1 MQKKTTPPGKHQV
14 TAHDSAAPDAH
25 DRVTLPDDLQSFSR
39 LASPKP
45 RSAQDA
51 PTAAPPR
58 MRGDSADEGPEVEV
72 TGIEDEEPI
81 DPASEERPILSLSL
95 PPPRSEQPTITNE
108 FELEDARRRSA
119 ALSTAPPRRPTPY
132 KTNSLLSM
140 ANAASDLDSGW
151 DDDDDAGSN
160 TPTAPPPPE
169 ALKAMER
176 AGRGEPIVEMR
187 DRFSLGDYTGAL
199 EIADEILGEQP
210 GEPEAMR
217 CAEDCR
223 AVLVKMYTARIG
235 PLDKVPIVLVP
246 KNQLRWLSIDHRAG
260 FVLSHIDGVSSLEM
274 VLDVSGMLPLDCLRI
289 LFELVQQRVIAFR

>member
-1 MQKKTTPPGKHQV
+1 MKKTTPSGKRPA
-14 TAHDSAAPDAH
+14 TELGSAATDPRE
-25 DRVTLPDDLQSFSR
+25 RVTLPEDLESFSR
-39 LASPKP
+39 LTSPKARRNP
-45 RSAQDA
+45 QEV

-72 TGIEDEEPI
+72 TGIDDEAPP
-81 DPASEERPILSLSL
+81 DPESSPRPVLSLSL
-95 PPPRSEQPTITNE
+95 PPPRSEQPTITDE
-108 FELEDARRRSA
+108 LELEDARRRSA
-119 ALSTAPPRRPTPY
+119 VLSTAPPRRPTPLR
-132 KTNSLLSM
+132 TNSLLTM
-140 ANAASDLDSGW
+140 ANAASEVDGGWEEDDS
-151 DDDDDAGSN
+151 AESN

-176 AGRGEPIVEMR
+176 AGRGEPLVEMR

-210 GEPEAMR
+210 GEPEATR
-217 CAEDCR
+217 CAEECR
-223 AVLVKMYTARIG
+223 GVLVKMYTARIG

-289 LFELVQQRVIAFR
+289 LYELVQQRVIAFR

>member
-1 MQKKTTPPGKHQV
+1 MASDTRE
-14 TAHDSAAPDAH
+14 
-25 DRVTLPDDLQSFSR
+25 RVTLPEDLESFSR
-39 LASPKP
+39 LTSKAK
-45 RSAQDA
+45 RNAQDA

-58 MRGDSADEGPEVEV
+58 LRGDSADEGPEVVV
-72 TGIEDEEPI
+72 TGIEDESGVE
-81 DPASEERPILSLSL
+81 SEQRPVLSLSL

-108 FELEDARRRSA
+108 FELEDARKRSA
-119 ALSTAPPRRPTPY
+119 ALSNAPPRRPTPVRM
-132 KTNSLLSM
+132 NSLLSM

-151 DDDDDAGSN
+151 DDEDSNESN

-176 AGRGEPIVEMR
+176 AGRGEPVVEMR

-199 EIADEILGEQP
+199 EIADEILGEHP
-210 GEPEAMR
+210 GDPEALR

-260 FVLSHIDGVSSLEM
+260 FVLSHIDGISSLEM

-289 LFELVQQRVIAFR
+289 LYELVQQRVIAFR

>member
-1 MQKKTTPPGKHQV
+1 MPNKTTPSGQRPAIE
-14 TAHDSAAPDAH
+14 TDSMASDSH
-25 DRVTLPDDLQSFSR
+25 ERVTLPGDLESFSR
-39 LASPKP
+39 LTSQAK
-45 RSAQDA
+45 RSAQET

-58 MRGDSADEGPEVEV
+58 LRGDSADEAPEVEV
-72 TGIEDEEPI
+72 TGIEDEPSAE
-81 DPASEERPILSLSL
+81 SEERPVLALSL

-108 FELEDARRRSA
+108 YELEDARQRSA
-119 ALSTAPPRRPTPY
+119 ALSNPPPRRPTPIR
-132 KTNSLLSM
+132 TNSLLSM
-140 ANAASDLDSGW
+140 ANAASDLDGGW
-151 DDDDDAGSN
+151 DDDDGSN

-176 AGRGEPIVEMR
+176 AGRGEPVVEMR

-199 EIADEILGEQP
+199 EIADEILGEPP
-210 GEPEAMR
+210 GDAEALR
-217 CAEDCR
+217 CAEECR
-223 AVLVKMYTARIG
+223 GVLVKMYTARIG

-289 LFELVQQRVIAFR
+289 LYELVQQRVIAFR

>member
-1 MQKKTTPPGKHQV
+1 MSKKMTPSGKRPAIEHAS
-14 TAHDSAAPDAH
+14 TAPDPRE
-25 DRVTLPDDLQSFSR
+25 RVTLPEDLESFSR
-39 LASPKP
+39 LTSPKAKP
-45 RSAQDA
+45 SAQNA

-58 MRGDSADEGPEVEV
+58 MRADSADEAPDVEV
-72 TGIEDEEPI
+72 TGIEDDEPVQ
-81 DPASEERPILSLSL
+81 PANDARPALSLSL
-95 PPPRSEQPTITNE
+95 PPPRSEQPTITDE
-108 FELEDARRRSA
+108 VELENARKRSA
-119 ALSTAPPRRPTPY
+119 ALSTSPPRRPTPFR
-132 KTNSLLSM
+132 TNSLLSM
-140 ANAASDLDSGW
+140 ANAASEDESAW
-151 DDDDDAGSN
+151 DNSDEAN

-169 ALKAMER
+169 AIKAMER
-176 AGRGEPIVEMR
+176 AGRGEPLVEMR

-210 GEPEAMR
+210 GEPEATR

-274 VLDVSGMLPLDCLRI
+274 VLDVSGMVPLDCLRI
-289 LFELVQQRVIAFR
+289 LYELVQQRVIAFR